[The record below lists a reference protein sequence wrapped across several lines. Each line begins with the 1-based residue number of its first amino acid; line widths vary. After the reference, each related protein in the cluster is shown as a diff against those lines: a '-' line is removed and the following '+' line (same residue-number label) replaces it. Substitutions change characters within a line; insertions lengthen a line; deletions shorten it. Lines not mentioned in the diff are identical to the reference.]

1 MSKKIQTFICEMY
14 TNDNTT
20 NNNIRI
26 DYPIFSNMLGP
37 GFPYDQVFT
46 YAYASDIDGSLE
58 AIRRE
63 MGEKIKINL
72 CRTNKATE
80 YNVGELGRQLEI
92 FRIQVDPILMS
103 PSTYTIIRV
112 IMTLPPNITPV
123 DCSAV

>member
-1 MSKKIQTFICEMY
+1 MY

-37 GFPYDQVFT
+37 GFPYDQIFT
-46 YAYASDIDGSLE
+46 YAYASDVVDCSLE

-63 MGEKIKINL
+63 TAEKVKINL

-80 YNVGELGRQLEI
+80 YNIDELGRQL
-92 FRIQVDPILMS
+92 
-103 PSTYTIIRV
+103 
-112 IMTLPPNITPV
+112 
-123 DCSAV
+123 

>member
-1 MSKKIQTFICEMY
+1 MY

-26 DYPIFSNMLGP
+26 DYPIYSNMFGA

-46 YAYASDIDGSLE
+46 YAYASDLDGSLE
-58 AIRRE
+58 AIRKE
-63 MGEKIKINL
+63 SADKVKVNL

-80 YNVGELGRQLEI
+80 YNVDEPGRQLEI

-103 PSTYTIIRV
+103 PSTYSRIRI
-112 IMTLPPNITPV
+112 IMTLPAGIDPV
-123 DCSAV
+123 

>member
-1 MSKKIQTFICEMY
+1 MKKLQTFMCEMY
-14 TNDNTT
+14 GNDNTT

-46 YAYASDIDGSLE
+46 YAYASDVDGSLE

-63 MGEKIKINL
+63 TADKVSINL

-80 YNVGELGRQLEI
+80 YNVDELGRQLEI
-92 FRIQVDPILMS
+92 FRIQIDPILMS
-103 PSTYTIIRV
+103 PSTYTKIRIV
-112 IMTLPPNITPV
+112 MTLPPKIDPV